1 MQDCWGEDPEKRPI
15 FAQVIDRLRTMQPPR
30 PVIGPVVPCPLSA
43 LALTEKFKHS
53 TEVPLLHNWEIE
65 ANELEFSSEIG
76 QGASAH
82 VFLGK
87 YRGQQV
93 AIKVL
98 KETGKI
104 MEEFRKELE
113 IMR

>member
-1 MQDCWGEDPEKRPI
+1 MQDSWEEDPDKRPV
-15 FAQVIDRLRTMQPPR
+15 FSEVIERLRTMQPPR
-30 PVIGPVVPCPLSA
+30 AVIGPQGPCPLSA
-43 LALTEKFKHS
+43 HALTEKFHHT

-65 ANELEFSSEIG
+65 ASELEFSSEIG

-98 KETGKI
+98 KENGKI
-104 MEEFRKELE
+104 MEE
-113 IMR
+113 